1 MSQQP
6 FYEDFKKMSVSA
18 TPFCVQDQ
26 YGNQYTF
33 TVDTAHGYVTGHATN
48 HQGCTGGT
56 WPLLGSFV
64 QTPQGTVVEFT
75 LRNPSPTSGCVPSYK
90 LKGIWPKS
98 AWFYES
104 GFGGQEFTFTAC
116 GGHATAAA
124 EAKTKGKGTLK

>member
-1 MSQQP
+1 MSQEP

-18 TPFCVQDQ
+18 APASFCVQDQ

-33 TVDTAHGYVTGHATN
+33 SVDAAHGYITGHATN
-48 HQGCTGGT
+48 HQGCAGGT

-75 LRNPSPTSGCVPSYK
+75 LRNPSPASGCVPSYK

-116 GGHATAAA
+116 GGHAMAAA
-124 EAKTKGKGTLK
+124 DAKTKGK